1 MKRIAVFGAAG
12 SVGRCVVNEALNRGH
27 DVTGVVRN
35 PQRAAGL
42 PGLAVPAFAEAS
54 DGTAIRAVLRQQDVA
69 VMALRPPAGREA
81 ELVGYTRTLLDA
93 ALETGV
99 PVVIVGGAASLRFPD
114 HPGWTVLTRPGFLP
128 DAVRPIAQACH
139 AQREAVLSTGGEGWS
154 HICPPA
160 GLEPGRRTGRYR
172 LGTDM
177 LVTGEDGRSAISV
190 EDFAI
195 AIVDEAESHAHAG
208 RSFTVGW

>member
-12 SVGRCVVNEALNRGH
+12 SVGRCVVSEALDRGH
-27 DVTGVVRN
+27 EVTGVVRN

-42 PGLAVPAFAEAS
+42 PGLTIPAFAEAS
-54 DGTAIRAVLRQQDVA
+54 DGAAIRAVLRHQDVA

-114 HPGWTVLTRPGFLP
+114 QPAWTVLTRPGFLP
-128 DAVRPIAQACH
+128 DAVRPIAQACQ
-139 AQREAVLSTGGEGWS
+139 AQRDAVLSTGGEGWS

-160 GLEPGRRTGRYR
+160 SLEPGRRTGRYR
-172 LGTDM
+172 LGTDT
-177 LVTGEDGRSAISV
+177 LVMGEDGRSAISV

-195 AIVDEAESHAHAG
+195 AIVDEAESRAHAG

>member
-12 SVGRCVVNEALNRGH
+12 SVGRCVVKEALDRGH

-42 PGLAVPAFAEAS
+42 PDLAVPAFAEAS
-54 DGTAIRAVLRQQDVA
+54 DGAAIRAVLRDQDVA

-81 ELVGYTRTLLDA
+81 ELVGYTRTLLDTA
-93 ALETGV
+93 VETGV

-114 HPGWTVLTRPGFLP
+114 QPAWTVLTRPGFLP

-139 AQREAVLSTGGEGWS
+139 AQRDAVLSTGGEGWS

-160 GLEPGRRTGRYR
+160 SLEPGRRTGRYR

-195 AIVDEAESHAHAG
+195 AIVDEAESRAHAG

>member
-12 SVGRCVVNEALNRGH
+12 SVGRCVVSEALDRGH
-27 DVTGVVRN
+27 EVTGVVRN

-42 PGLAVPAFAEAS
+42 PDLAVPAFAEAS
-54 DGTAIRAVLRQQDVA
+54 DGAAIRAVLRDQDVA

-81 ELVGYTRTLLDA
+81 ELVGYTRTLLDTA
-93 ALETGV
+93 VETGV

-114 HPGWTVLTRPGFLP
+114 QPAWTVLTRPGFLP

-139 AQREAVLSTGGEGWS
+139 AQRDAVLSTGGEGWS

-160 GLEPGRRTGRYR
+160 SLEPGRRTGRYR

-195 AIVDEAESHAHAG
+195 AIVDEAESRAHAG

>member
-12 SVGRCVVNEALNRGH
+12 SVGRCVVKEALDRGH
-27 DVTGVVRN
+27 EVTGVVRN
-35 PQRAAGL
+35 PQRAEVL
-42 PGLAVPAFAEAS
+42 PGRVVPAFAEAS
-54 DGTAIRAVLRQQDVA
+54 DGAAIRAVLRQQDVA

-114 HPGWTVLTRPGFLP
+114 QPGWTVLTRPGFLP

-139 AQREAVLSTGGEGWS
+139 AQRDTVLSTGGEGWS

-160 GLEPGRRTGRYR
+160 SLEPGRRKGRYR
-172 LGTDM
+172 LGTDT

-195 AIVDEAESHAHAG
+195 AIVDEAESRAHAG